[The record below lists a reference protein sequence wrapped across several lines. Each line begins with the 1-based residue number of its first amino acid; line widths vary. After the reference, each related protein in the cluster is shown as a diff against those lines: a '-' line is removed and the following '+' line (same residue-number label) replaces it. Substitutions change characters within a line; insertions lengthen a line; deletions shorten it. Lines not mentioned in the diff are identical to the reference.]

1 MREWVRLASETTPNV
16 GAMDIALVDCEQQR
30 SNDIP
35 HLDDDVL
42 GIYNREL
49 DKDGT
54 PVEDSDGETVKATSF
69 CRKTLQT
76 SKY

>member
-1 MREWVRLASETTPNV
+1 M
-16 GAMDIALVDCEQQR
+16 VDCEQQR

-42 GIYNREL
+42 GIYNREV
-49 DKDGT
+49 DKDGK

-76 SKY
+76 SNY